1 MTKNSNGRQN
11 KSSRKK
17 QPYNINPDELAYM
30 VHADGNEK
38 KKGTRLSCNHRVLLA
53 KIVGLSQ
60 DEPCFA
66 SNDYLAEYIAVEK
79 RQIMYLLTDLERDG
93 LIVKKGRGTGRR
105 IFPTERTWR
114 IWRAC
119 FPEKESAVQCTYYGG
134 ENEKVQSIAQRK
146 CSTVHKESA
155 IYCTHN
161 NKGNSK
167 ENSICANDDLREH
180 TPSHSTSKTKKEE
193 TDKEELFSQFWA
205 VYPKKKDKAR
215 AHDKF
220 IRIKNLPAVFPKI
233 MQALAQQKKS
243 RQWQDM
249 QFVPYAKTWINGE
262 RWNDEPDEKPPV
274 PSSSSGVRRPTVGNE
289 TEAQRRARAAA
300 GLQELKELH
309 ALNETERQ

>member
-1 MTKNSNGRQN
+1 MAEGK
-11 KSSRKK
+11 
-17 QPYNINPDELAYM
+17 DEQQRSHFEQVPVDLLEDTDLTESELVFY
-30 VHADGNEK
+30 
-38 KKGTRLSCNHRVLLA
+38 VL
-53 KIVGLSQ
+53 IVGLSHDKGYCHAMNKTLGDIRGKNLRTVQ
-60 DEPCFA
+60 RVID
-66 SNDYLAEYIAVEK
+66 SLRKKEYIRVSFVDYVNEQGNQYKQRRLFPLKYVKTDVGGMTKLSWVHDRNVMGA
-79 RQIMYLLTDLERDG
+79 RQNCHG
-93 LIVKKGRGTGRR
+93 GT
-105 IFPTERTWR
+105 TEMSGIPMT
-114 IWRAC
+114 
-119 FPEKESAVQCTYYGG
+119 KMSG
-134 ENEKVQSIAQRK
+134 NDN
-146 CSTVHKESA
+146 
-155 IYCTHN
+155 N
-161 NKGNSK
+161 NKRNIY
-167 ENSICANDDLREH
+167 ICANDDLRKSAH
-180 TPSHSTSKTKKEE
+180 SHSTSKTKKEE
-193 TDKEELFSQFWA
+193 TDKEGLFSQFWA
-205 VYPKKKDKAR
+205 AYPKKKDKAR